1 MTSPLLP
8 LPAAVALLSAFLLAA
23 ASEFTVVTTS
33 DSPALV
39 DAPQTGFSAR
49 ARTDPAEQAAVYE
62 IMAATGNGWASS
74 IPDVCRGRWHG
85 IECMPDRDEVYHI
98 VSLSFGALS
107 DDTAFPA
114 CDRRRSTLSPA
125 LACLPHVRGLFFYQC
140 FSGNPQ
146 PVPAFL
152 GRLGATLRS
161 LVLRQN
167 GHVGAIPP
175 ELRNLTSLRVL
186 DLHGNS
192 LSSSI
197 PPSLAALPRLHL
209 LDLSRNQLTG
219 EIPRFS
225 LPSVSVL
232 DLNDNLLHGQIPAS
246 LGSCASLIKLDLS
259 KNRLSGTIPS
269 SLGELRELILL
280 DLGHNRLSGPLPASL
295 GRLASLK
302 ALILGANHMGPAAF
316 PDGAFEGMRALTTLV
331 LSGTGLRGP
340 IPESIG
346 RITTLRVLYLDDNH
360 LNGSVPA
367 SFRDLGSLSE
377 LRLDGNQLSGPL
389 PFSRQVLWRMGRKL
403 KVSNNPGICYNASA
417 GERGNREASYLPGAG
432 PCGAV
437 SATATMSTTG
447 TRAPAVASAATAAA
461 SRGSPGGH

>member
-1 MTSPLLP
+1 MRTP
-8 LPAAVALLSAFLLAA
+8 LLAA
-23 ASEFTVVTTS
+23 MALVSACLLVSASEFTVVTTS

-62 IMAATGNGWASS
+62 VMAATGNGWASS

-85 IECMPDRDEVYHI
+85 IECMPDRDEVYHV

-125 LACLPHVRGLFFYQC
+125 LARLPHIRGLFFYQC

-146 PVPAFL
+146 PIPAFL
-152 GRLGATLRS
+152 GRLRATLRS
-161 LVLRQN
+161 LVLREN

-175 ELRNLTSLRVL
+175 ELGNLTSLRVL

-197 PPSLAALPRLHL
+197 APSLAALARLQV
-209 LDLSRNQLTG
+209 LDLSGNQLTE
-219 EIPRFS
+219 EIPRLS
-225 LPSVSVL
+225 LPSLSVL
-232 DLNDNLLHGQIPAS
+232 DLNSNFLHGQIPSS
-246 LGSCASLIKLDLS
+246 LGSCASLVKLDLS
-259 KNRLSGTIPS
+259 KNRLSGTIPA

-280 DLGHNRLSGPLPASL
+280 DLSHNRLSGPLPASL

-302 ALILGANHMGPAAF
+302 ALILGSNHVGPAGAIADAAF
-316 PDGAFEGMRALTTLV
+316 DGMKALMTLV
-331 LSGTGLRGP
+331 LSGMGLQGA

-346 RITTLRVLYLDDNH
+346 RITTLRVLYLDGNH
-360 LNGSVPA
+360 LNGSIPA
-367 SFRDLGSLSE
+367 NFRDLASLSE
-377 LRLDGNQLSGPL
+377 LRLNDNQLSGPL
-389 PFSRQVLWRMGRKL
+389 PFSRQVLWRLGRKL
-403 KVSNNPGICYNASA
+403 RVSDNPGLCYDAGA
-417 GERGNREASYLPGAG
+417 GERSGGEPSYLPGLG

-437 SATATMSTTG
+437 STAATVSTA
-447 TRAPAVASAATAAA
+447 APPAASVTSTATAAA
-461 SRGSPGGH
+461 SGGSRPGGH